1 MDQDPINPLD
11 QATAD
16 RLRRL
21 STMPMDLS
29 RLQASLR
36 AARKPSAPPTVI
48 LRLLRPASG
57 LAASVAVLF
66 LVAIFVLSNSPGE
79 AMASP
84 VQMAQL
90 HRDLVAGRIH
100 AMQVDSIDAAGR
112 MLSQRDPKTP
122 ALPQPPDAHVMA
134 CCMKNVSDKRVACVL
149 LKSEDAPIT
158 MSVANA
164 ADMKPVG
171 NVFSRNGAQF
181 HIVAYES
188 LNMVSTEK
196 AGRWVC
202 LIGELPTDK
211 LIAIAEKLQF

>member
-11 QATAD
+11 QAIAD

-29 RLQASLR
+29 RLQAGLR
-36 AARKPSAPPTVI
+36 SVRKPSAPPTVI

-84 VQMAQL
+84 IQMAQL
-90 HRDLVAGRIH
+90 HRDLVSGRIH
-100 AMQVDSIDAAGR
+100 AMQVDSIDAAGQ
-112 MLSQRDPKTP
+112 MLSHSDPNSP
-122 ALPQPPDAHVMA
+122 ALPQPPDTHVMA

-164 ADMKPVG
+164 ADMKPMG
-171 NVFSRNGAQF
+171 SVFSRNGAQF
-181 HIVAYES
+181 HIVAYET

-196 AGRWVC
+196 DGRWVC
-202 LIGELPTDK
+202 LISELPTDK

>member
-29 RLQASLR
+29 RLEARLR
-36 AARKPSAPPTVI
+36 SARKPSAPPRVW

-57 LAASVAVLF
+57 LAASVIVLV
-66 LVAIFVLSNSPGE
+66 LVAIFVLSNAPGE

-84 VQMAQL
+84 IQMAQL

-100 AMQVDSIDAAGR
+100 AMQVDSIDAATR
-112 MLSQRDPKTP
+112 LLTQRDPNSP
-122 ALPQPPDAHVMA
+122 VLPQPPDTHVMA

-149 LKSEDAPIT
+149 LKTEDAPIT

-171 NVFSRNGAQF
+171 DVVQRNGASY
-181 HIVAYES
+181 HVVAYETV
-188 LNMVSTEK
+188 NMVSTEK

-202 LIGELPTDK
+202 LISEMPSNK